1 LLGMVYAHGRSMTT
15 KRLLLIP
22 ACLPLLGGFGLGCAD
37 VSDAVDDAT
46 TVTVG
51 ADSLRAVEIER
62 SMALEAARIPG
73 CLDFSAT
80 IPSSDTT
87 VALSNGPMG
96 CTLTV
101 EQPDLVLLDE
111 QAIERAREEVGNFD
125 VDGIRSATLEVQS
138 LELSTG
144 DGTPLELA
152 QQIDAVTLTVDGEV
166 LLDRVS
172 ASELGADAMLTRE
185 VPAPLLEELKTSL
198 KANQAATADVVISL
212 WLRSDG
218 LPELPDTL
226 NMRVVIQPE
235 LEVNVVDAVL

>member
-1 LLGMVYAHGRSMTT
+1 LALLAA
-15 KRLLLIP
+15 I
-22 ACLPLLGGFGLGCAD
+22 GLGCAD
-37 VSDAVDDAT
+37 VSEAVDDAA

-62 SMALEAARIPG
+62 SMRLEAARIPG

-80 IPSSDTT
+80 LPSSDTT

-96 CTLTV
+96 CALTV

-138 LELSTG
+138 LDLSTA
-144 DGTPLELA
+144 DGTPIALSE
-152 QQIDAVTLTVDGEV
+152 QVDAITLILDGEV
-166 LLDRVS
+166 LLDRVA
-172 ASELGADAMLTRE
+172 ASELQSDAMLARE
-185 VPAPLLEELKTSL
+185 LPASLIDKLKTSL
-198 KANQAATADVVISL
+198 KANRAAKADVVISL

-218 LPELPDTL
+218 LPDLPDTL

-235 LEVNVVDAVL
+235 LQVNVVDAVL